1 MKIKRFITLFAILA
15 SALAGSIDFSSIYLD
30 FTNSNLMRNIAMT
43 FTLES
48 NLPTDLMMRVVSP
61 IQLHSDDL
69 LTMPQFIITER
80 DTLCQ
85 TRSIQEYLQSDFLSF
100 GWQAS

>member
-1 MKIKRFITLFAILA
+1 MKIKRFFAFLVII
-15 SALAGSIDFSSIYLD
+15 SVVLAGSIEFSSIYLD

-48 NLPTDLMMRVVSP
+48 NLPTDFMMRVVSP

-69 LTMPQFIITER
+69 STLPQFIITNR
-80 DTLCQ
+80 DELC
-85 TRSIQEYLQSDFLSF
+85 
-100 GWQAS
+100 